1 MMILW
6 ANIIADVPP
15 AMSLGLEP
23 CEPDVMDRKPRPP
36 DQGVLTFWTGTTIL
50 VQGCI
55 MGLLSLSVYLLCY
68 YNVIDW
74 YQGNLPMIRT
84 LAFVTL
90 TTGQLL
96 QALLSRSVFQ
106 SSFVMGI
113 SGNKYMI
120 GAVLLSLALECLG
133 VYTPGLNGFLTLVP
147 LDGRGW
153 GIVFISFACQV
164 VLVEAWKF
172 FMRQMMARGVMA
184 PTPDIGFF
192 KKV

>member
-36 DQGVLTFWTGTTIL
+36 DQGVLTFWTASTIL

-55 MGLLSLSVYLLCY
+55 MGLLAFTVYLLCY
-68 YNVIDW
+68 YNVINW
-74 YQGNLPMIRT
+74 YEGNLPAMRT

-96 QALLSRSVFQ
+96 QALLSRSVYQ

-113 SGNKYMI
+113 RSNKYMI
-120 GAVLLSLALECLG
+120 FAVLLSLALECLG
-133 VYTPGLNGFLTLVP
+133 IYTPGLNGFLTLVP

-153 GIVFISFACQV
+153 GIVFISFLCQV
-164 VLVEAWKF
+164 ILVETWKA
-172 FMRQMMARGVMA
+172 FMRSMMKQNVMI
-184 PTPDIGFF
+184 PRRNTGFF
-192 KKV
+192 SKV